1 MWLTEPRNL
10 KRLRSIWGHV
20 QGVLFA
26 IFLYLIL
33 EQLFLTYARQK
44 LFYKRLNLHYFL
56 LFETYLKI
64 CHFFHFFLYSF
75 CLHDFS
81 VQFLLNFYYSQTQN
95 LVTDLRWSFLRKK
108 RFLFWQKTPSQILD
122 WVLYTPLNSVDL
134 WLNSLLTLSWRRS
147 LSYRDQSI
155 DLLCKSMDWFLCDRD
170 LHRER
175 VKLI

>member
-10 KRLRSIWGHV
+10 KRLRSVWGHV
-20 QGVLFA
+20 QGVLIA

-81 VQFLLNFYYSQTQN
+81 VQFLLNFYYSQTH
-95 LVTDLRWSFLRKK
+95 TE
-108 RFLFWQKTPSQILD
+108 P
-122 WVLYTPLNSVDL
+122 
-134 WLNSLLTLSWRRS
+134 
-147 LSYRDQSI
+147 SYRFKMELFAKKAVPILAKNSI
-155 DLLCKSMDWFLCDRD
+155 SDT
-170 LHRER
+170 
-175 VKLI
+175 